1 MQYKPKLIL
10 PIIATAPLQASG
22 RQSAPLESRNADVYL
37 TCPYPRC
44 KTGECDRIRSKQN
57 QKQAEEEA
65 MSKGTANEV
74 LQDLVKKV
82 TAVWNGKGE
91 RYTSA
96 DVYAACQKYIIEY
109 EKGEQ
114 NNEQSDI
121 DR

>member
-1 MQYKPKLIL
+1 
-10 PIIATAPLQASG
+10 
-22 RQSAPLESRNADVYL
+22 
-37 TCPYPRC
+37 
-44 KTGECDRIRSKQN
+44 
-57 QKQAEEEA
+57 
-65 MSKGTANEV
+65 MSMGTVNEV

-91 RYTSA
+91 RYTAA
-96 DVYAACQKYIIEY
+96 DVYAACQKFIIEY

>member
-1 MQYKPKLIL
+1 
-10 PIIATAPLQASG
+10 
-22 RQSAPLESRNADVYL
+22 
-37 TCPYPRC
+37 
-44 KTGECDRIRSKQN
+44 
-57 QKQAEEEA
+57 

-91 RYTSA
+91 RYTVD
-96 DVYAACQKYIIEY
+96 DVYAACQKFIIEY